1 MGKTEGQ
8 TNKGPESEHPVGHTV
23 SPDREREGK
32 KGGSGRYH
40 SYSQREEEEEEEGNE
55 EVRKSL
61 THREGVVREMER
73 EEKSERARRR
83 EGEHHSANDLN
94 PMNSGGFGGMG
105 GGDGGQAQS
114 SIEEDEE
121 CMRAFPPLSL
131 CCPASVPRGDKQGA
145 RKQGRQVRRT
155 QTGLRTAE
163 G

>member
-1 MGKTEGQ
+1 
-8 TNKGPESEHPVGHTV
+8 
-23 SPDREREGK
+23 
-32 KGGSGRYH
+32 
-40 SYSQREEEEEEEGNE
+40 
-55 EVRKSL
+55 
-61 THREGVVREMER
+61 MER

-94 PMNSGGFGGMG
+94 PMNSGGWGWWGGVGWG
-105 GGDGGQAQS
+105 GGGGPAQS

-145 RKQGRQVRRT
+145 HKQGRQVRRT